1 MNTKTPEH
9 IIKQLKNNLQK
20 TDSEENDGILKAEKS
35 VGICS
40 ATLLELREYVN
51 HIDFKNKE
59 EEIRFFKKIKSYVL
73 AEYLYYS
80 KLWEI
85 LIRQP
90 ITSIRRR
97 KKYLKQMV
105 AETQK
110 FFNDNPEFYLYYRR
124 GSTHLDDKYFVRSEI
139 SCSLNC
145 QHFIYDPFFSTS
157 HDYTLAAIKAN
168 ERIAEYCNSEI
179 NRLKRRGKFRLV
191 RSDMFWCLTKRDLML
206 IIYGIYYTNAV
217 NNGNVSIKELVK
229 GFESLFNIKLSGYYH
244 TFYEVTQ
251 RQKSFEYLDLMK
263 ETLVKLLEES
273 DENKRRK
280 RSNNRNK
287 SRN

>member
-1 MNTKTPEH
+1 LEN
-9 IIKQLKNNLQK
+9 IIKQLKNNLQEI
-20 TDSEENDGILKAEKS
+20 DSDGNDEILKAERA

-51 HIDFKNKE
+51 HSDFKNEE
-59 EEIRFFKKIKSYVL
+59 EEIRFFKVIKPFVL
-73 AEYLYYS
+73 GEYLYYS

-85 LIRQP
+85 IVRQP
-90 ITSIRRR
+90 VTSMKRRR
-97 KKYLKQMV
+97 RYLERMIADIQH
-105 AETQK
+105 
-110 FFNDNPEFYLYYRR
+110 FFNENPEFYLYYRSD
-124 GSTHLDDKYFVRSEI
+124 STHLDDKYFVRSEI
-139 SCSLNC
+139 SYPLNC
-145 QHFIYDPFFSTS
+145 HRFIFDPFFSTS

-168 ERIAEYCNSEI
+168 ERIAEYCNFEI
-179 NRLKRRGKFRLV
+179 NNLKRRGKFRLV

-217 NNGNVSIKELVK
+217 NSGNVSIKELVK

-280 RSNNRNK
+280 RRNNRNG
-287 SRN
+287 NQT